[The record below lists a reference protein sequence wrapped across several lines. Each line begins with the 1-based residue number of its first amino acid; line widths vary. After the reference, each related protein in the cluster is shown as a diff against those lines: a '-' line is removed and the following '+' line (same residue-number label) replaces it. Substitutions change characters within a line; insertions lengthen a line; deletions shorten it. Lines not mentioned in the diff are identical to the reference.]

1 MKHYFILSVIFIFIG
16 QVSLSQTIKNPKFL
30 IDAKKVYDSG
40 NYFEAINKCE
50 KTYKKLGTRG
60 SIKDKGE
67 VAFILA
73 ECYRRLEKYEKAND
87 WYERCI
93 ELKYFDINPEI
104 YFLKGNMLKMTG
116 DFTNAIKAYE
126 SYKKYAP
133 NSMSVKIED
142 ALKSCRDYMDINT
155 RESNYITKSESLINS
170 KEFDH
175 PHSFLCI

>member
-1 MKHYFILSVIFIFIG
+1 MKHYFILSVIFILIG
-16 QVSLSQTIKNPKFL
+16 RVSLAQTNKNPKYL
-30 IDAKKVYDSG
+30 IDAKKVFASG
-40 NYFEAINKCE
+40 NYFEAINQCE

-87 WYERCI
+87 WYGRCI

-104 YFLKGNMLKMTG
+104 YFLKGNMLKMLG
-116 DFTNAIKAYE
+116 DFTNATKAYE

-133 NSMSVKIED
+133 NSMSVKIEE
-142 ALKSCRDYMDINT
+142 ALKSCRDYMDINLENQT
-155 RESNYITKSESLINS
+155 I
-170 KEFDH
+170 
-175 PHSFLCI
+175 